1 VSNSRLFKAA
11 VDFGLDR
18 YIIHKAFTMQ
28 KWRPTYVE
36 DLLDN
41 PPSATETRKLST
53 KILADVVEALI
64 GTSYISGGL
73 PKALACISLF
83 LPDFDWQSIEHGREV
98 LNNEAPSDEVLPVTM
113 QPLEQLIG
121 YTFTKK
127 ALLIEAMT
135 HPSCNG
141 PSIRASLDRLE
152 FLGDAILDYVVVK
165 ALFAIDSPTPLENS
179 TLHLLRTAL
188 VNADILAFLVMECA
202 TTEDRIDVDTIP
214 TPTTTNDPKSSREER
229 NQIILTKTDHPRRL
243 YTFLRHASQDLASAQ
258 RATAL
263 RHAALRARIWH
274 ALNYGSHY
282 PWALLCRLQ
291 AQKVYSDVFESL
303 LGAVWV
309 DSGSMEACEGVLE
322 RVGIFGVMRRL
333 LADGVWLLHPKEEL
347 GRLAGGSKV
356 EYVVVGSEGG
366 VGGEGA
372 EGAEGERVFACQVL
386 VGGVEVGRSEGA
398 LSREEARTRA
408 AEVGVRDLKG
418 EGGLNVSVDEVRG
431 GKTHEMEVDEGAVGV
446 AVGGGA

>member
-1 VSNSRLFKAA
+1 LSPLKDQILSNSRLFKAA

-18 YIIHKAFTMQ
+18 YIVHKAFTMQ

-36 DLLDN
+36 DLLDD
-41 PPSATETRKLST
+41 PPSATETRKLAT
-53 KILADVVEALI
+53 KTLADVVEALI
-64 GTSYISGGL
+64 GASYMSGGV

-83 LPDFDWQSIEHGREV
+83 LPDFDWQSIEHGRQV

-113 QPLEQLIG
+113 RPLEPLIG

-165 ALFAIDSPTPLENS
+165 ALFDIDSPAPLENS

-202 TTEDRIDVDTIP
+202 TTEDRIDVDT
-214 TPTTTNDPKSSREER
+214 PKSSQEEEEETTF
-229 NQIILTKTDHPRRL
+229 ILTKTEYPRRL
-243 YTFLRHASQDLASAQ
+243 HTFLRHASPDLASAQ

-274 ALNYGSHY
+274 ALRHGTHY
-282 PWALLCRLQ
+282 PWALLGRRQ
-291 AQKVYSDVFESL
+291 AQTLYSDVFESL

-309 DSGSMEACEGVLE
+309 DSGSMEACEGLVE
-322 RVGIFGVMRRL
+322 RVGILGVMRRL

-347 GRLAGGSKV
+347 GRLAGGSSV
-356 EYVVVGSEGG
+356 EYVVVGSE
-366 VGGEGA
+366 VGA
-372 EGAEGERVFACQVL
+372 EGEGTAEGERVFGCRVL
-386 VGGVEVGRSEGA
+386 VGGVEVGKSEGA

-408 AEVGVRDLKG
+408 AEVGVRVMKG
-418 EGGLNVSVDEVRG
+418 EEVRADSS
-431 GKTHEMEVDEGAVGV
+431 EMEVDGGGVGE